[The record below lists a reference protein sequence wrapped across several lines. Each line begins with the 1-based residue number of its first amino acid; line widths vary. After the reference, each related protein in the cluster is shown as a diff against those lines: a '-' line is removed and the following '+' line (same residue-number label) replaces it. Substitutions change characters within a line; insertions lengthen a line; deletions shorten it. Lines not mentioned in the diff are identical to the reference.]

1 MGVWTDNFDDFAVEL
16 HSLRDAGDKV
26 VALTVMTGKI
36 QGTGLP
42 IDQHVG
48 IVSGDFRDGTSLQ
61 SQFFES
67 WDEALE
73 AAGLTE

>member
-36 QGTGLP
+36 QGTGVP
-42 IDQHVG
+42 IHQHVG
-48 IVSGDFRDGTSLQ
+48 IVNGDFRHGTSLQ

-67 WDEALE
+67 WDEALQ